1 MHDKKLNGEM
11 LFNLALSYV
20 DAINKGAVPNID
32 SAWSYI
38 CKNECLKAQ
47 YEAQQRFEKHLQAEF
62 ELRSPLF
69 DEELREVYKEA
80 RKVAIEEFNKISVGD
95 VSKQYMVELKD
106 RMKQKFKQVKVEN
119 EKLSEVSILLL
130 NI

>member
-1 MHDKKLNGEM
+1 M
-11 LFNLALSYV
+11 
-20 DAINKGAVPNID
+20 
-32 SAWSYI
+32 
-38 CKNECLKAQ
+38 
-47 YEAQQRFEKHLQAEF
+47 QAEF

-80 RKVAIEEFNKISVGD
+80 RKVAIEEFNKISVGE

-119 EKLSEVSILLL
+119 EKLSEVSIFFSLIKCGVDLMMNNL
-130 NI
+130 NGRCVLYELFE